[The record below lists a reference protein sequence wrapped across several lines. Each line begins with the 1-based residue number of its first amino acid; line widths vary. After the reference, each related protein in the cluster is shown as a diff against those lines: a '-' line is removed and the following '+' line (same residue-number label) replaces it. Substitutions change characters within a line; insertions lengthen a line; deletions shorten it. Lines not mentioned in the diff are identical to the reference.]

1 MKLRAAL
8 STVTAAIGAREVL
21 VFGGLAATCYGL
33 ALVYPPAAWIVGGTA
48 LFTLGMR
55 A

>member
-1 MKLRAAL
+1 MSIRAAL
-8 STVTAAIGAREVL
+8 SAIVAAIGAREVL

-33 ALVYPPAAWIVGGTA
+33 ALVYPPAAWIVGGTV
-48 LFTLGMR
+48 LFLIGMR